1 MTLRLRISP
10 CPNDTFMFDA
20 LLNGR
25 IDTGGLHFDVEY
37 RDIEAL
43 NRGVQAGEADVSKIS
58 CAVLPAVA
66 DGYALLDSGAALG
79 RGNGPL
85 LVRRAGDRSPI
96 RRVAVPGVH
105 TTANALMMRLF
116 PRITERTPL
125 LFSQIA
131 AAVERGD
138 FDAGVLIHEGRFV
151 YRQRQLEL
159 VADLGQL
166 WERTTALPLPLGG
179 IAAKRSL
186 PGSGAAAGRDPHPP
200 KHRIRFRA
208 SRSVARIYQGTRAG
222 TRRRR
227 DRRAHRTFRQRL
239 FALAGRRGP
248 PGRRSADGDCLR
260 F

>member
-1 MTLRLRISP
+1 MTFRLRISP

-25 IDTGGLHFDVEY
+25 IDTGGLHFDIEY

-43 NRGVQAGEADVSKIS
+43 NRGVQAGDADVSKIS

-66 DGYALLDSGAALG
+66 DRYALLDSGAALG

-138 FDAGVLIHEGRFV
+138 FDAGVLIHEGRSS
-151 YRQRQLEL
+151 
-159 VADLGQL
+159 
-166 WERTTALPLPLGG
+166 T
-179 IAAKRSL
+179 
-186 PGSGAAAGRDPHPP
+186 GSGSWSWSPTSDSYGSGPP
-200 KHRIRFRA
+200 RCPCRWAA
-208 SRSVARIYQGTRAG
+208 SRPNGACPKRCGGRSRPSSAKASNTPSRTPK
-222 TRRRR
+222 
-227 DRRAHRTFRQRL
+227 RRAHISRNT
-239 FALAGRRGP
+239 RRNSTTP
-248 PGRRSADGDCLR
+248 
-260 F
+260 

>member
-66 DGYALLDSGAALG
+66 DRYTLLDSGAALG

-116 PRITERTPL
+116 PRITERTSL

-131 AAVERGD
+131 AAVERG
-138 FDAGVLIHEGRFV
+138 
-151 YRQRQLEL
+151 
-159 VADLGQL
+159 
-166 WERTTALPLPLGG
+166 
-179 IAAKRSL
+179 
-186 PGSGAAAGRDPHPP
+186 GATSTPE
-200 KHRIRFRA
+200 
-208 SRSVARIYQGTRAG
+208 
-222 TRRRR
+222 
-227 DRRAHRTFRQRL
+227 
-239 FALAGRRGP
+239 
-248 PGRRSADGDCLR
+248 C
-260 F
+260 

>member
-1 MTLRLRISP
+1 
-10 CPNDTFMFDA
+10 MFDA

-43 NRGVQAGEADVSKIS
+43 NRGVQAGDADVSKIS

-66 DGYALLDSGAALG
+66 DRYALLDSGAALG

-151 YRQRQLEL
+151 YRAAAVGTGRRPRTAMG
-159 VADLGQL
+159 ADH
-166 WERTTALPLPLGG
+166 RASP
-179 IAAKRSL
+179 
-186 PGSGAAAGRDPHPP
+186 AAGRHRGQTGACP
-200 KHRIRFRA
+200 KRCGGRSRPSSAKA
-208 SRSVARIYQGTRAG
+208 SNTPSRTPK
-222 TRRRR
+222 
-227 DRRAHRTFRQRL
+227 RRAHISRNT
-239 FALAGRRGP
+239 RRNSTTP
-248 PGRRSADGDCLR
+248 
-260 F
+260 

>member
-43 NRGVQAGEADVSKIS
+43 NCGVQAGDADVSKIS

-66 DGYALLDSGAALG
+66 DRYALLDSGAALG

-105 TTANALMMRLF
+105 TTANALMIRLF

-131 AAVERGD
+131 AAVEAGEVRGSTS
-138 FDAGVLIHEGRFV
+138 I
-151 YRQRQLEL
+151 
-159 VADLGQL
+159 
-166 WERTTALPLPLGG
+166 
-179 IAAKRSL
+179 
-186 PGSGAAAGRDPHPP
+186 
-200 KHRIRFRA
+200 
-208 SRSVARIYQGTRAG
+208 
-222 TRRRR
+222 
-227 DRRAHRTFRQRL
+227 
-239 FALAGRRGP
+239 FA
-248 PGRRSADGDCLR
+248 
-260 F
+260 

>member
-66 DGYALLDSGAALG
+66 DRYALLDSGAALG

-151 YRQRQLEL
+151 YRQRQFGRG
-159 VADLGQL
+159 GQP
-166 WERTTALPLPLGG
+166 WSPSGSWSWSPT
-179 IAAKRSL
+179 SDSY
-186 PGSGAAAGRDPHPP
+186 GSGPP
-200 KHRIRFRA
+200 RCPCRWAA
-208 SRSVARIYQGTRAG
+208 SRPNGACPKRCGGRSRPSSAKASNTLSRIPK
-222 TRRRR
+222 
-227 DRRAHRTFRQRL
+227 RRAHISRNT
-239 FALAGRRGP
+239 RRNSTTP
-248 PGRRSADGDCLR
+248 
-260 F
+260 

>member
-1 MTLRLRISP
+1 
-10 CPNDTFMFDA
+10 MFDA

-43 NRGVQAGEADVSKIS
+43 NRGVQAGDADVSKIS

-66 DGYALLDSGAALG
+66 DRYALLDSG
-79 RGNGPL
+79 
-85 LVRRAGDRSPI
+85 
-96 RRVAVPGVH
+96 VAVPGVH

-186 PGSGAAAGRDPHPP
+186 PEAVRRQVETLIRQSIEYAFAHPE
-200 KHRIRFRA
+200 A
-208 SRSVARIYQGTRAG
+208 SRAYIKEHAQELDDAVIDAHIALFVNDYSLSLGDEG
-222 TRRRR
+222 
-227 DRRAHRTFRQRL
+227 RRAVE
-239 FALAGRRGP
+239 ALTGIACAFN
-248 PGRRSADGDCLR
+248 S
-260 F
+260 

>member
-66 DGYALLDSGAALG
+66 DRYALLDSGAALG

-138 FDAGVLIHEGRFV
+138 TIVSTSFSRYFPAGILIGTVEEFELNETRTAYTVRVRLAAEMSRLNEVVLVGN
-151 YRQRQLEL
+151 
-159 VADLGQL
+159 
-166 WERTTALPLPLGG
+166 
-179 IAAKRSL
+179 
-186 PGSGAAAGRDPHPP
+186 RDFYE
-200 KHRIRFRA
+200 IRNLQQ
-208 SRSVARIYQGTRAG
+208 SEQIEQHTRN
-222 TRRRR
+222 
-227 DRRAHRTFRQRL
+227 D
-239 FALAGRRGP
+239 
-248 PGRRSADGDCLR
+248 
-260 F
+260 

>member
-1 MTLRLRISP
+1 
-10 CPNDTFMFDA
+10 MFDA

-66 DGYALLDSGAALG
+66 D
-79 RGNGPL
+79 
-85 LVRRAGDRSPI
+85 RRAGDRSPI

-186 PGSGAAAGRDPHPP
+186 PEAVRRQVETLIRQSIEYAFAHPE
-200 KHRIRFRA
+200 A
-208 SRSVARIYQGTRAG
+208 SRAYIKEHAQELDDAVIDAHIALFVNDYSLSLGDEG
-222 TRRRR
+222 
-227 DRRAHRTFRQRL
+227 RRAVE
-239 FALAGRRGP
+239 ALTGIACAFN
-248 PGRRSADGDCLR
+248 S
-260 F
+260 

>member
-66 DGYALLDSGAALG
+66 DRYALLDSGAALG
-79 RGNGPL
+79 RGNGPR

-159 VADLGQL
+159 AADLGQL
-166 WERTTALPLPLGG
+166 WERTTALPLPQCGLMIGG
-179 IAAKRSL
+179 VRLAQQAVEALQRRGTIFMHNDL
-186 PGSGAAAGRDPHPP
+186 QCP
-200 KHRIRFRA
+200 KSYHNIIVRFRT
-208 SRSVARIYQGTRAG
+208 VVK
-222 TRRRR
+222 
-227 DRRAHRTFRQRL
+227 
-239 FALAGRRGP
+239 P
-248 PGRRSADGDCLR
+248 
-260 F
+260 

>member
-58 CAVLPAVA
+58 CAV
-66 DGYALLDSGAALG
+66 
-79 RGNGPL
+79 
-85 LVRRAGDRSPI
+85 
-96 RRVAVPGVH
+96 
-105 TTANALMMRLF
+105 RLF

-186 PGSGAAAGRDPHPP
+186 PEAVRRQVETLIRQSIEYAFAHPE
-200 KHRIRFRA
+200 A
-208 SRSVARIYQGTRAG
+208 SRAYIKEHAQELDDAVIDAHIALFVNDYSLSLGDEG
-222 TRRRR
+222 
-227 DRRAHRTFRQRL
+227 RRAVE
-239 FALAGRRGP
+239 ALTGIACAFN
-248 PGRRSADGDCLR
+248 S
-260 F
+260 